1 MCVKLPPK
9 DLNSNPY
16 SLHLINTYIYTT
28 LLVFELLKP
37 SRLVT
42 YVVLNFCYWCGCLTY
57 DKGCVFFK
65 YEKLPKFVAGVNCL
79 THDNNDYS
87 RWIQSKGTLREEDK
101 KFGAWQRVTHSYFFR
116 FPTTE
121 VEGNENQAP
130 SYNSPRRREAETNH
144 QPLELN

>member
-1 MCVKLPPK
+1 MHINFVNFVFELYFRYKIEILLWPNLNVYVCKLLPK
-9 DLNSNPY
+9 DLNSHLY
-16 SLHLINTYIYTT
+16 SLHLISTYTYTT

-42 YVVLNFCYWCGCLTY
+42 YVVLNFCYWCGCLNY
-57 DKGCVFFK
+57 DKGCVSFK

-101 KFGAWQRVTHSYFFR
+101 KFGAWQRATHSYFF
-116 FPTTE
+116 
-121 VEGNENQAP
+121 
-130 SYNSPRRREAETNH
+130 
-144 QPLELN
+144 